1 VETIVEPTNWL
12 PFILLCFSIFLIKKR
27 SSKSWFDYH
36 LTKSFG
42 PHYCERQ
49 YLDGR
54 NLDQSQTISA
64 FVLSAKANAI
74 AKASGSSGFEI
85 SRLGNRRLGLF
96 RERYER

>member
-12 PFILLCFSIFLIKKR
+12 PFILSVFFFHFLIKAVI
-27 SSKSWFDYH
+27 KSWFDYH

-49 YLDGR
+49 YLDAIR
-54 NLDQSQTISA
+54 IIPITISA

-74 AKASGSSGFEI
+74 AKASGSSGLEI
-85 SRLGNRRLGLF
+85 YSWKIAVWNSFCSGTI
-96 RERYER
+96 